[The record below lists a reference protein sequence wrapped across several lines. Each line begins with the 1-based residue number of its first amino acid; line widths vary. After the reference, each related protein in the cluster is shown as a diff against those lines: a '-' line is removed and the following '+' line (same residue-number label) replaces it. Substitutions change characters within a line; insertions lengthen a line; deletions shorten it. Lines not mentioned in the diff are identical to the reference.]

1 MCKEEEAAKAA
12 ESAVECEERHNPT
25 AEGAVEV
32 EGNPTSGQCAEED
45 GANKAQLPVTDLAAA
60 AGSGKTASKEAAGA
74 AREALT
80 PLKVGKLDSDV
91 LQEIVL
97 NRITYRRSEVKTR
110 AGVGEDCAVIDFG
123 AYDCVISTDPI
134 TAAVSE
140 IGRLAIHISC
150 NDIAS
155 NGIEP
160 LGITLA
166 VMLPVGMTI
175 EDVAMIMEQA
185 GEAAAAAGVEIIGGH
200 TEVTPA
206 VNQPVIVSTAFGRAV
221 SGSCQSAGDMR
232 SGDYVLLT
240 KWAGLEGTGIIAGDY
255 EAELSGVLTADE
267 LAEAKSLLNDVSV
280 VKEGVA
286 AGRIGTGG
294 MHDVTEGGILGA
306 VWEMCHIA
314 GLGVELWEEAIP
326 VHDVTLKIAAHFD
339 INPLRL
345 ISSGCMMIIAAPEK
359 KEALLAAVQAAGV
372 AVSCIGQICAKEAGL
387 TLVRCDGQREEIT
400 PPEPDELYKVVK

>member
-1 MCKEEEAAKAA
+1 MCKEEELARSAKKMT
-12 ESAVECEERHNPT
+12 R
-25 AEGAVEV
+25 
-32 EGNPTSGQCAEED
+32 CAEASPLE
-45 GANKAQLPVTDLAAA
+45 AELA
-60 AGSGKTASKEAAGA
+60 SGGTQ
-74 AREALT
+74 ALA

-97 NRITYRRSEVKTR
+97 DRITYRRPEVKTR
-110 AGVGEDCAVIDFG
+110 AGVGEDCAVIDFES
-123 AYDCVISTDPI
+123 YDCVISTDPI

-166 VMLPVGMTI
+166 VMLPVGTTI
-175 EDVAMIMEQA
+175 EDVATIMEQA
-185 GEAAAAAGVEIIGGH
+185 GEAAETSGVEIIGGH

-206 VNQPVIVSTAFGRAV
+206 VNQPVIVSTAFGRAI

-232 SGDYVLLT
+232 PGDYVLLT
-240 KWAGLEGTGIIAGDY
+240 KWAGLEGTGIIAGDF
-255 EAELSGVLTADE
+255 EAELADVLTKSE
-267 LAEAKSLLNDVSV
+267 LIHAKSLLDDVSV
-280 VKEGVA
+280 VKEGTA
-286 AGRIGTGG
+286 AGKIGTDG

-314 GLGVELWEEAIP
+314 DLGVELWEEAIP
-326 VHDVTLKIAAHFD
+326 VQPVTRKIADHFG

-359 KEALLAAVQAAGV
+359 KEALLEAITAVGV
-372 AVSCIGQICAKEAGL
+372 PVCCIGRICAKEAGL
-387 TLVRCDGQREEIT
+387 VLIGADGERSEIT